1 MSKGTVTLRLDNGQ
15 SLQARLQG
23 QYKFNIGEKVMFE
36 VKSNDSSLVEI
47 RPVIPGEQSINQT
60 ILKALAAAEIPVNDK
75 TVELLKNLLN
85 EQMPIDKSTL
95 NRMYKLVLSNNSA
108 DTSSIVQMSKFNL
121 PVTEESISQFENY
134 KNFNHQISSEAEI
147 VSKELSEIITQ
158 LADENNIHSNE
169 FTSKILDLILPDIKE
184 NVSDASVRLS
194 DASASQI
201 QQNVEN
207 TSESVKTEVT
217 GTVSD
222 DTDIFTNLDGEQAT
236 DSLQS

>member
-1 MSKGTVTLRLDNGQ
+1 MMDSFESAIRSGSQSIENQYTVPIKEKNPASSAITRLSVGEEFYGEVTDVSKGTVTLRLDNGQ

-121 PVTEESISQFENY
+121 PVTEPI
-134 KNFNHQISSEAEI
+134 
-147 VSKELSEIITQ
+147 
-158 LADENNIHSNE
+158 
-169 FTSKILDLILPDIKE
+169 
-184 NVSDASVRLS
+184 
-194 DASASQI
+194 
-201 QQNVEN
+201 
-207 TSESVKTEVT
+207 
-217 GTVSD
+217 
-222 DTDIFTNLDGEQAT
+222 
-236 DSLQS
+236 